1 MYFSCPTP
9 SVWLSLEAINLSNQ
23 LIQMLEI
30 QDGTGLA
37 DLLGVNHIFF
47 NHEAVRVW
55 VQKEIQ
61 AGLPDD
67 GKLDELASRFY
78 ACVNSPINC
87 DCFLEE
93 VPLNW

>member
-1 MYFSCPTP
+1 MYFSCPSP
-9 SVWLSLEAINLSNQ
+9 SVWLSLEAINLSTQ

-55 VQKEIQ
+55 VQKEMQ
-61 AGLPDD
+61 AGLPDE
-67 GKLDELASRFY
+67 GKLDELVSRFY
-78 ACVNSPINC
+78 ACVNPPIAY
-87 DCFLEE
+87 DRFIEDI
-93 VPLNW
+93 PFFD